1 MLDPGRFY
9 INESVALVTFSIKLF
24 LPYMDACLGVAKD
37 IARRAGRRREER
49 MVGGAELYCGGGREG
64 GRCRE
69 PGTGEGGR
77 ERFHKGVEVFL
88 IHWASEEVALT
99 CL

>member
-1 MLDPGRFY
+1 M
-9 INESVALVTFSIKLF
+9 
-24 LPYMDACLGVAKD
+24 
-37 IARRAGRRREER
+37 ARRAGRRREER

-77 ERFHKGVEVFL
+77 DGVFQKGSEVFQ
-88 IHWASEEVALT
+88 IRWVVF
-99 CL
+99 